1 MTLHYYSPKAYDFV
15 RNLLALP
22 HPSSI
27 RAWAASVDCNPGYL
41 IDVMK
46 CIGSQVQ
53 KKHWMSDVVL
63 IVDAMALN
71 KGTIWD
77 PKTKQYVGMVEYGTA
92 VPEVTDSYATEAL
105 VFMVSG
111 LSGHFKHPVAYVLQ
125 DKCSSAVQAQ
135 LIKDCIGLLY
145 EQGLNIVAVV
155 FDGCYT
161 NQSTAKLLGCVMKV
175 SEVTTWFS
183 HPQAPHLKIH
193 VIFDVCH
200 MMKLMRNLLGDY
212 KVICHEGKNG
222 QLHPI
227 KWQYIEN
234 LNNLQEDLGLS
245 FSNKLR
251 KKRILWTRYKMN
263 VCLAAQ
269 TLSGS
274 VAEAIEFLRDE
285 AGLGEFE
292 GSEATTQFIKWMNV
306 IFDLLNSRN
315 PHGQGSKAPVS
326 KDNLEMWL
334 NTCQHIAQY
343 IFSLKDEKGNYL

>member
-1 MTLHYYSPKAYDFV
+1 M
-15 RNLLALP
+15 
-22 HPSSI
+22 
-27 RAWAASVDCNPGYL
+27 VD
-41 IDVMK
+41 
-46 CIGSQVQ
+46 
-53 KKHWMSDVVL
+53 
-63 IVDAMALN
+63 
-71 KGTIWD
+71 
-77 PKTKQYVGMVEYGTA
+77 YGTA
-92 VPEVTDSYATEAL
+92 VPEVTDSYATEVL

-111 LSGHFKHPVAYVLQ
+111 LSGHFKHPIAYVLQ

-145 EQGLNIVAVV
+145 EQGLNVIGVV

-175 SEVTTWFS
+175 SEVKTWFS
-183 HPQAPHLKIH
+183 HPQVPHLKIH

-212 KVICHEGKNG
+212 NVICHEGKNG
-222 QLHPI
+222 QLYPI

-245 FSNKLR
+245 FANKLR
-251 KKRILWTRYKMN
+251 KKHILWTRHKMN

-274 VAEAIEFLRDE
+274 LAEATEFPRDE

-292 GSEATTQFIKWMNV
+292 GSETITQFIKQMNV

-315 PHGQGSKAPVS
+315 LHGQGSKAPVS

-334 NTCQHIAQY
+334 NTCQDITQY
-343 IFSLKDEKGNYL
+343 IFSLKDEKGNYLQAGRMKTTIWGFKFNGWRIDISFQQS